1 VPVGVTVGGDPVV
14 LDLKEAAEDGIG
26 PHGLVVGATGSGK
39 SELLRTVVAGLAATH
54 PPGQVAFVL
63 VDFKG
68 GAAFADLAQLPQ
80 VAGLIT
86 NLQSDLSMVDRALAA
101 LQGELARRQRL
112 LHLAGNQADLRAY
125 TARCRCPRCSSWSTS
140 SASC

>member
-1 VPVGVTVGGDPVV
+1 MAPLRLEPPPSASPRAGPVRLRDLLDLEGPGDGVRSRSQSELLSVPVGVTLGGDPVV

-54 PPGQVAFVL
+54 PPDQLAFVL

-68 GAAFADLAQLPQ
+68 GAAFAGLA
-80 VAGLIT
+80 V
-86 NLQSDLSMVDRALAA
+86 
-101 LQGELARRQRL
+101 
-112 LHLAGNQADLRAY
+112 
-125 TARCRCPRCSSWSTS
+125 
-140 SASC
+140 